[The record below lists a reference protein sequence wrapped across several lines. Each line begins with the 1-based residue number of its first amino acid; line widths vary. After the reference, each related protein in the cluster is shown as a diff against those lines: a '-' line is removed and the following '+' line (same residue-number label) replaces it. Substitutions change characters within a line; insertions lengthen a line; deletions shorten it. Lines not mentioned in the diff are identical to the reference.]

1 MINLNESTFY
11 LADRTYK
18 KILNT
23 VKVYA
28 VAGCKV
34 LAVFFYLMGFD
45 LDWAG
50 QLVVLVQVHDQL
62 DCFDLMVLIGL
73 FPYLIQFGYL
83 YLKMDFD
90 ANRPERNHFQNNVT

>member
-11 LADRTYK
+11 LVDRTYK

-23 VKVYA
+23 VKVYRR
-28 VAGCKV
+28 G
-34 LAVFFYLMGFD
+34 LQGLSGMFYLMGFD

-50 QLVVLVQVHDQL
+50 QFVLVQVHDQL

-73 FPYLIQFGYL
+73 FPYLIQFGCL
-83 YLKMDFD
+83 YLKMDRIGFWMPID
-90 ANRPERNHFQNNVT
+90 QKEIISK